1 MSLPKS
7 FNKNSAQDLH
17 AFNIRAMFSL
27 KNDCEMAWAIVRVA
41 ALALIFEAG
50 IPMLYALGMRAHA
63 GDSIRDET
71 GEVIAD
77 TEPTPQMRALGWAVY
92 GSLAVIIVAAIV
104 WVAKDSI
111 EFYTGWAPFGAI

>member
-1 MSLPKS
+1 MDYRARAASYERRLELP
-7 FNKNSAQDLH
+7 AVTLT
-17 AFNIRAMFSL
+17 ILR
-27 KNDCEMAWAIVRVA
+27 
-41 ALALIFEAG
+41 
-50 IPMLYALGMRAHA
+50 MRAHA
-63 GDSIRDET
+63 GDPIRDET